1 MKKITL
7 CAIALMASATS
18 FAQTTLWNGED
29 KELGKSNTGVWD
41 RCAPEV
47 VENPSKAGVNTSD
60 KCLKFTITGTS
71 WDNGNTAFGLPTGTN
86 FSSKRLSLKMK
97 KDDNTNVR
105 VELTFKDGEN
115 NNVYKKV
122 VAWYDG
128 AHDGA
133 GEWRTLY
140 FDFSTNT
147 ASDAPTE
154 IAIYPTID
162 NFEGRKEVYVDDIQI
177 EDLPKVDGAYLSA
190 LADGSLSGNITLNGT
205 WIKGEC
211 QNVDGDWKKVEYND
225 FATLNSKL
233 SANVTSVD
241 MRGTVTKDVDVDQFF
256 EDKNPNTIVYADEAY
271 EHNNV
276 VVDGKATNVELT
288 DANAFAITDNFDAA
302 NVSLK
307 RNMREGINSF
317 VLPFWVNPDE
327 LGATKLATY
336 KKSEGNKVIFEVQDK
351 TAGVNANTPFITCDV
366 AAEKAGDN
374 VTLSFVNK
382 GFVAT
387 PTSFDGAFKGVYAPQ
402 TAENLYG
409 IDANGK
415 FHKGGA
421 SATINAFHAYYLP
434 AVGEAAPATISFDG
448 EATGINAVTT
458 TSTSAN
464 GAVYDLSGRRVAA
477 SLAAAKLA
485 KGIYVVNGKKVAVK

>member
-29 KELGKSNTGVWD
+29 KQLGTSNTGVWD
-41 RCAPEV
+41 RCTPEV
-47 VENPSKAGVNTSD
+47 VENPSKTGVNTSD
-60 KCLKFTITGTS
+60 KCLKFTITGTD
-71 WDNGNTAFGLPTGTN
+71 WNNGNTAFGLPTGTN

-128 AHDGA
+128 A

-140 FDFSTNT
+140 FDFSTNN
-147 ASDAPTE
+147 APDAPTE
-154 IAIYPTID
+154 IAIYPTTDGVTGEKI
-162 NFEGRKEVYVDDIQI
+162 VYVDDIQI
-177 EDLPKVDGAYLSA
+177 EDLPKVGGAYLND
-190 LADGSLSGNITLNGT
+190 LAEGSLSDNITLNGT

-211 QNVDGDWKKVEYND
+211 QNVDGEWQKVEYND

-241 MRGTVTKDVDVDQFF
+241 MRGTVTKDADVAPFF
-256 EDKNPNTIVYADEAY
+256 KNPNTIVYADVAY
-271 EHNNV
+271 DYKNV
-276 VVDGKATNVELT
+276 VANGNAAKVELT
-288 DANAFAITDNFDAA
+288 DANEFAIPENFNAA
-302 NVSLK
+302 EVSLT

-336 KKSEGNKVIFEVQDK
+336 KKSEGNKVIFEVKDK
-351 TAGVNANTPFITCDV
+351 TVGVNANTPFITCDV
-366 AAEKAGDN
+366 AAEKAGDGK
-374 VTLSFVNK
+374 TLNFKDK

-387 PTSFDGAFKGVYAPQ
+387 PTSFDDTAFKGVYAPRS
-402 TAENLYG
+402 AKDLYG
-409 IDANGK
+409 IDKNGYL
-415 FHKGGA
+415 HKGGDG
-421 SATINAFHAYYLP
+421 ATINAFHAYYQG
-434 AVGEAAPATISFDG
+434 AEAPAKISFEG
-448 EATGINAVTT
+448 EATGIDAVTT

>member
-18 FAQTTLWNGED
+18 FAQTVLWNGED
-29 KELGKSNTGVWD
+29 KELGTSNTGVWP
-41 RCAPEV
+41 RCTPEV

-60 KCLKFTITGTS
+60 KCLKITMTDS
-71 WDNGNTAFGLPTGTN
+71 YFEHCSIAFGLPAGTS

-105 VELTFKDGEN
+105 VELTFKNDMN

-122 VAWYDG
+122 AAWYDG
-128 AHDGA
+128 AS
-133 GEWRTLY
+133 EWRTLY
-140 FDFSTNT
+140 FDFSTND
-147 ASDAPTE
+147 APDAPTE
-154 IAIYPTID
+154 IAIYPTTED
-162 NFEGRKEVYVDDIQI
+162 FTGDKVVYVDDIQI
-177 EDLPKVDGAYLSA
+177 ENLPKVGDTSLND
-190 LADGSLSGNITLNGT
+190 LAEGSLSDNIKLYGT

-211 QNVDGDWKKVEYND
+211 QNADGDWKKVEYND

-256 EDKNPNTIVYADEAY
+256 NNKNPNTIVYADEAY
-271 EHNNV
+271 KHNNV
-276 VVDGKATNVELT
+276 VANGNAANVVLT
-288 DANAFAITDNFDAA
+288 DDKAFAILENFNAA
-302 NVSLK
+302 EVSLT

-336 KKSEGNKVIFEVQDK
+336 KKSDDNEVTFEVKDM
-351 TAGVNANTPFITCDV
+351 TVGVNANTPFITCDV
-366 AAEKAGDN
+366 AADKAGDN
-374 VTLSFVNK
+374 VTLSFTHK

-387 PTSFDGAFKGVYAPQ
+387 PASFDGAFKGVYAPQ
-402 TAENLYG
+402 TAKDLYG
-409 IDANGK
+409 IDKNGNL
-415 FHKGGA
+415 HKGGDG
-421 SATINAFHAYYLP
+421 ATINAFHAYYQGTP
-434 AVGEAAPATISFDG
+434 ASAKISFDG
-448 EATGINAVTT
+448 EAAGIDAVTT

-477 SLAAAKLA
+477 NLAAAKLA

>member
-29 KELGKSNTGVWD
+29 KQLGTSNTGVWD
-41 RCAPEV
+41 RCTPEV
-47 VENPSKAGVNTSD
+47 VENPSKTGVNTSD
-60 KCLKFTITGTS
+60 KCLKFTITGTD
-71 WDNGNTAFGLPTGTN
+71 WNNGNTAFGLPTGTS

-105 VELTFKDGEN
+105 VELTFKEGET
-115 NNVYKKV
+115 NVYKKV
-122 VAWYDG
+122 AAWY
-128 AHDGA
+128 DGA

-140 FDFSTNT
+140 FDFSTNN

-154 IAIYPTID
+154 IAIYPTTDGVTGEKI
-162 NFEGRKEVYVDDIQI
+162 VYVDDIQI
-177 EDLPKVDGAYLSA
+177 EDLPKVGGAYLND
-190 LADGSLSGNITLNGT
+190 LAEGSLSDNITLNGT

-211 QNVDGDWKKVEYND
+211 QNVDGEWQKVEYND

-241 MRGTVTKDVDVDQFF
+241 MRGTVTKNVDVNKFF
-256 EDKNPNTIVYADEAY
+256 ENKNPNTIVYADEAY

-276 VVDGKATNVELT
+276 VANGNAANVVLT
-288 DANAFAITDNFDAA
+288 DDKAFAILENFNAA
-302 NVSLK
+302 EVSLT

-336 KKSEGNKVIFEVQDK
+336 KKSDGNKVIFEVKDK
-351 TAGVNANTPFITCDV
+351 TVGVNANTPFITCDV
-366 AAEKAGDN
+366 AAGKAGDD

-382 GFVAT
+382 GFVVT
-387 PTSFDGAFKGVYAPQ
+387 PTSFDGAFKGVYTPQ
-402 TAENLYG
+402 SAKDLYG
-409 IDANGK
+409 IDENGNL
-415 FHKGGA
+415 HKGGE
-421 SATINAFHAYYLP
+421 SAKINAFHAYYQGTP
-434 AVGEAAPATISFDG
+434 ASAKISFEG

>member
-18 FAQTTLWNGED
+18 FAQTILWNGED
-29 KELGKSNTGVWD
+29 KELGKTNTGVWED

-60 KCLKFTITGTS
+60 KCLKFTITGTY
-71 WDNGNTAFGLPTGTN
+71 WNNGNTAFGLPTGTN

-105 VELTFKDGEN
+105 VELTFKEGET
-115 NNVYKKV
+115 NVYKKV
-122 VAWYDG
+122 AAWY
-128 AHDGA
+128 DGA

-140 FDFSTNT
+140 FDFSTNN

-154 IAIYPTID
+154 IAIYPTTDDVTGEKI
-162 NFEGRKEVYVDDIQI
+162 VYVDDIQI
-177 EDLPKVDGAYLSA
+177 EDLPKVGGAYLND
-190 LADGSLSGNITLNGT
+190 LAEGSLSDNITLNGT

-211 QNVDGDWKKVEYND
+211 QNVDGEWQKVEYND

-241 MRGTVTKDVDVDQFF
+241 MRGTVTKNVDVNKFF
-256 EDKNPNTIVYADEAY
+256 ENKNPNTIVYADEAY

-276 VVDGKATNVELT
+276 VANGNAANVVLT
-288 DANAFAITDNFDAA
+288 DDKAFAILENFNAA
-302 NVSLK
+302 EVSLT

-336 KKSEGNKVIFEVQDK
+336 KKSDGNKVIFEVKDK
-351 TAGVNANTPFITCDV
+351 TVGVNANTPFITCDV
-366 AAEKAGDN
+366 AAGKAGDD

-382 GFVAT
+382 GFVVT
-387 PTSFDGAFKGVYAPQ
+387 PTSFDGAFKGVYTPQ
-402 TAENLYG
+402 SAKDLYG
-409 IDANGK
+409 IDENGNL
-415 FHKGGA
+415 HKGGE
-421 SATINAFHAYYLP
+421 SAKINAFHAYYQGTP
-434 AVGEAAPATISFDG
+434 ASAKISFEG

>member
-18 FAQTTLWNGED
+18 FAQTVLWNGED
-29 KELGKSNTGVWD
+29 KELGTSNTGVWQD

-60 KCLKFTITGTS
+60 KCLKFTITGTA
-71 WDNGNTAFGLPTGTN
+71 WNNGNTAFGLPEGTS

-97 KDDNTNVR
+97 KEDNTNVR
-105 VELTFKDGEN
+105 VELTFKDGET
-115 NNVYKKV
+115 NVYKKV
-122 VAWYDG
+122 AAWY
-128 AHDGA
+128 DGA

-140 FDFSTNT
+140 FDFSTNN

-154 IAIYPTID
+154 IAIYPTTD
-162 NFEGRKEVYVDDIQI
+162 NVDGEKVVYVDDIQI
-177 EDLPKVDGAYLSA
+177 EDLPKVDDKN
-190 LADGSLSGNITLNGT
+190 LADVAEGSLSDNIKLYGT

-211 QNVDGDWKKVEYND
+211 QNADGDWKKVEYND

-256 EDKNPNTIVYADEAY
+256 NNKNPNTIVYADEAY
-271 EHNNV
+271 KHNNV
-276 VVDGKATNVELT
+276 VANGNAANVVLT
-288 DANAFAITDNFDAA
+288 DDKAFAILENFNAA
-302 NVSLK
+302 EVSLT

-336 KKSEGNKVIFEVQDK
+336 KKSDDNEVTFEVKDM
-351 TAGVNANTPFITCDV
+351 TVGVNANTPFITCDV
-366 AAEKAGDN
+366 AADKAGDN
-374 VTLSFVNK
+374 VTLSFTHK

-387 PTSFDGAFKGVYAPQ
+387 PASFDGAFKGVYAPQ
-402 TAENLYG
+402 TAKDLYG
-409 IDANGK
+409 IDKNGNL
-415 FHKGGA
+415 HKGGDG
-421 SATINAFHAYYLP
+421 ATINAFHAYYQGTP
-434 AVGEAAPATISFDG
+434 ASAKISFDG

-458 TSTSAN
+458 TTTSAN

-477 SLAAAKLA
+477 NLGAAKLA

>member
-18 FAQTTLWNGED
+18 FAQTVLWDGENRV
-29 KELGKSNTGVWD
+29 LGTGDTGFWD
-41 RCAPEV
+41 RCNPEV
-47 VENPSKAGVNTSD
+47 VDNPAKDAVNGSD
-60 KCLKFTITGTS
+60 KCLKFTITDAGWEHGDVVIS
-71 WDNGNTAFGLPTGTN
+71 NGEGYLFG
-86 FSSKRLSLKMK
+86 SKRLSLKIK
-97 KDDNTNVR
+97 KADNSNVK
-105 VELTFKDGEN
+105 VELTYKNGNSNAF
-115 NNVYKKV
+115 KKV
-122 VAWYDG
+122 AAWY
-128 AHDGA
+128 DGA

-140 FDFSTNT
+140 FDFSTNGEF
-147 ASDAPTE
+147 SNPTE
-154 IAIYPTID
+154 IAIFPTTD
-162 NFEGRKEVYVDDIQI
+162 NFEGSKEVYIDDIRI
-177 EDLPKVDGAYLSA
+177 EELPKVGDTFLKD
-190 LADGSLSGNITLNGT
+190 LADGSLFGNIKLSGS
-205 WIKGEC
+205 WLKGEC
-211 QNVDGDWKKVEYND
+211 HNVDGEWQKVVYND
-225 FATLNSKL
+225 FAPLNSKL

-241 MRGTVTKDVDVDQFF
+241 MRGTVTKDADVAPFF
-256 EDKNPNTIVYADEAY
+256 VNPNTIVYADVAY

-302 NVSLK
+302 NVLLK

-351 TAGVNANTPFITCDV
+351 TVGVNANTPFITCNV
-366 AAEKAGDN
+366 AAGKAGDD

-382 GFVAT
+382 GFVVT
-387 PTSFDGAFKGVYAPQ
+387 PTSFDGAFKGVYTPQ
-402 TAENLYG
+402 SAKDLYG
-409 IDANGK
+409 IDENGNL
-415 FHKGGA
+415 HKGGE
-421 SATINAFHAYYLP
+421 SAKINAFHAYYQGTP
-434 AVGEAAPATISFDG
+434 ASAKISFEG
-448 EATGINAVTT
+448 EATGINAVST

>member
-29 KELGKSNTGVWD
+29 KQLGTSNTGVWD

-47 VENPSKAGVNTSD
+47 VENPSKTGVNTSD
-60 KCLKFTITGTS
+60 KCLKFTITGTD
-71 WDNGNTAFGLPTGTN
+71 WNNGNTAFGLPTGTN

-105 VELTFKDGEN
+105 VELTFKEGET
-115 NNVYKKV
+115 NVYKKV
-122 VAWYDG
+122 AAWY
-128 AHDGA
+128 DGA

-140 FDFSTNT
+140 FDFSTND
-147 ASDAPTE
+147 APDAPTE
-154 IAIYPTID
+154 IAIYPTTD
-162 NFEGRKEVYVDDIQI
+162 GVTEAKDVYVDDIQI
-177 EDLPKVDGAYLSA
+177 ENLPKVGDTSLND
-190 LADGSLSGNITLNGT
+190 LAEGSLSGNIKLKGT

-211 QNVDGDWKKVEYND
+211 QNADGDWKKVEYND

-233 SANVTSVD
+233 STNVTSVD
-241 MRGTVTKDVDVDQFF
+241 MRGTVTKNADVAPFF
-256 EDKNPNTIVYADEAY
+256 VNPNTIVYADVAY
-271 EHNNV
+271 DYKNV
-276 VVDGKATNVELT
+276 VANGNAAKVELT
-288 DANAFAITDNFDAA
+288 DDKAFAILENFNAA
-302 NVSLK
+302 EVSLK

-336 KKSEGNKVIFEVQDK
+336 KKSDGNKVIFEVQDK
-351 TAGVNANTPFITCDV
+351 TVGVKANFPFITCDV

-387 PTSFDGAFKGVYAPQ
+387 PTSLGDKFKGVYAPQ
-402 TAENLYG
+402 SAKDLYG
-409 IDANGK
+409 IDENGNL
-415 FHKGGA
+415 HKGGDG
-421 SATINAFHAYYLP
+421 ATINAFHAYYQG
-434 AVGEAAPATISFDG
+434 AEAPAKISFEG
-448 EATGINAVTT
+448 EATGIDAVTT

>member
-18 FAQTTLWNGED
+18 FAQTILWNGED
-29 KELGKSNTGVWD
+29 KELGKTNTGVWED

-47 VENPSKAGVNTSD
+47 VVNPSKAGVNTSD
-60 KCLKFTITGTS
+60 KCLKFTITGTD
-71 WDNGNTAFGLPTGTN
+71 WNNGNTAFGLPTGTN

-128 AHDGA
+128 A

-140 FDFSTNT
+140 FDFSTNN
-147 ASDAPTE
+147 APDAPTE
-154 IAIYPTID
+154 IAIYPTTD
-162 NFEGRKEVYVDDIQI
+162 NVDGEKVVYVDDIQI
-177 EDLPKVDGAYLSA
+177 EDLPKVRCTSLND
-190 LADGSLSGNITLNGT
+190 LADGSLSGNIKLNGT

-211 QNVDGDWKKVEYND
+211 QNADGDWQKVEYND

-233 SANVTSVD
+233 SADVTSVD
-241 MRGTVTKDVDVDQFF
+241 MRGTVTKDADVAPFF
-256 EDKNPNTIVYADEAY
+256 KNPNTIVYADVAY
-271 EHNNV
+271 DYKNV
-276 VVDGKATNVELT
+276 VANGNAAKVELT
-288 DANAFAITDNFDAA
+288 DANEFAIPENFNAA
-302 NVSLK
+302 EVSLT

-336 KKSEGNKVIFEVQDK
+336 KKSEGNKVIFEVKDK
-351 TAGVNANTPFITCDV
+351 TVGVNANTPFITCDV
-366 AAEKAGDN
+366 AAEKAGDGK
-374 VTLSFVNK
+374 TLNFKDK

-387 PTSFDGAFKGVYAPQ
+387 PTSFDDTAFKGVYAPRS
-402 TAENLYG
+402 AKDLYG
-409 IDANGK
+409 IDKNGYL
-415 FHKGGA
+415 HKGGDG
-421 SATINAFHAYYLP
+421 ATINAFHAYYQG
-434 AVGEAAPATISFDG
+434 AEAPAKISFEG
-448 EATGINAVTT
+448 EATGIDAVTT

-477 SLAAAKLA
+477 NLAAAKLA

>member
-18 FAQTTLWNGED
+18 FAQTVLWNGED
-29 KELGKSNTGVWD
+29 KELGTSNTGVWQD

-60 KCLKFTITGTS
+60 KCLKFTITGTD
-71 WDNGNTAFGLPTGTN
+71 WNNGNTAFGLPAGTS

-97 KDDNTNVR
+97 KDENTNVR
-105 VELTFKDGEN
+105 VELTFKDGET
-115 NNVYKKV
+115 NVYKKV
-122 VAWYDG
+122 AVWY
-128 AHDGA
+128 DGA

-140 FDFSTNT
+140 FDFSTNN

-154 IAIYPTID
+154 IAIYPTTDGIT
-162 NFEGRKEVYVDDIQI
+162 EAKVVYVDDIQI
-177 EDLPKVDGAYLSA
+177 EDLPKVGDTSLND
-190 LADGSLSGNITLNGT
+190 LTDGSLYGDIKLNGT

-211 QNVDGDWKKVEYND
+211 QNVDGEWQKVEYND

-256 EDKNPNTIVYADEAY
+256 NNKNPNTIVYADEAY
-271 EHNNV
+271 KHKNV
-276 VVDGKATNVELT
+276 VANGNAANVVLT
-288 DANAFAITDNFDAA
+288 DDKAFAILENFNAA
-302 NVSLK
+302 EVSLT

-336 KKSEGNKVIFEVQDK
+336 KKSDDNEVTFE
-351 TAGVNANTPFITCDV
+351 
-366 AAEKAGDN
+366 AADKAGDN
-374 VTLSFVNK
+374 VTLSFTSK

-387 PTSFDGAFKGVYAPQ
+387 PTSLGDKFKGVYAPQ
-402 TAENLYG
+402 SAENLYG
-409 IDANGK
+409 IDKNGNL
-415 FHKGGA
+415 HKGGE
-421 SATINAFHAYYLP
+421 SAKINAFHAYYQGTP
-434 AVGEAAPATISFDG
+434 ASAKISFEG

-458 TSTSAN
+458 TSAN

-477 SLAAAKLA
+477 NLAAAKLA

>member
-29 KELGKSNTGVWD
+29 KQLGTSNTGVWD
-41 RCAPEV
+41 RCTPEV
-47 VENPSKAGVNTSD
+47 VENPSKTGVNTSD
-60 KCLKFTITGTS
+60 KCLKFTITGTD
-71 WDNGNTAFGLPTGTN
+71 WNNGNTAFGLPTGTN

-128 AHDGA
+128 A

-140 FDFSTNT
+140 FDFSTNN
-147 ASDAPTE
+147 APDAPTE
-154 IAIYPTID
+154 IAIYPTTD
-162 NFEGRKEVYVDDIQI
+162 NVDGEKVVYVDDIQI
-177 EDLPKVDGAYLSA
+177 EDLPKVGGTSLND
-190 LADGSLSGNITLNGT
+190 LADGSLSGNIKLNGT

-211 QNVDGDWKKVEYND
+211 QNADGDWQKVEYND

-233 SANVTSVD
+233 SADVTSVD
-241 MRGTVTKDVDVDQFF
+241 MRGTVTKDADVAPFF
-256 EDKNPNTIVYADEAY
+256 KNPNTIVYADVAY
-271 EHNNV
+271 DYKNV
-276 VVDGKATNVELT
+276 VANGNAAKVELT
-288 DANAFAITDNFDAA
+288 DANEFAIPENFNAA
-302 NVSLK
+302 EVSLT

-336 KKSEGNKVIFEVQDK
+336 KKSEGNKVIFEVKDK
-351 TAGVNANTPFITCDV
+351 TVGVNANTPFITCDV
-366 AAEKAGDN
+366 AAEKAGDGK
-374 VTLSFVNK
+374 TLNFKDK

-387 PTSFDGAFKGVYAPQ
+387 PTSFDDTAFKGVYTPQ
-402 TAENLYG
+402 PAKDLYG
-409 IDANGK
+409 IDADGNL
-415 FHKGGA
+415 HKGGA
-421 SATINAFHAYYLP
+421 GATINAFHAYYQG
-434 AVGEAAPATISFDG
+434 AEAPAKISFEG
-448 EATGINAVTT
+448 EATGIDAVTT

-477 SLAAAKLA
+477 NLAAAKLA

>member
-18 FAQTTLWNGED
+18 FAQTILWNGED
-29 KELGKSNTGVWD
+29 KELGKTNTGVWED

-60 KCLKFTITGTS
+60 KCLKFTITGTD
-71 WDNGNTAFGLPTGTN
+71 WNNGNTAFGLPTGTN

-105 VELTFKDGEN
+105 VELTFKEGET
-115 NNVYKKV
+115 NVYKKV
-122 VAWYDG
+122 AAWY
-128 AHDGA
+128 DGA

-140 FDFSTNT
+140 FDFSTND
-147 ASDAPTE
+147 APDAPTE
-154 IAIYPTID
+154 IAIYPTTD
-162 NFEGRKEVYVDDIQI
+162 GVTEAKDVYVDDIQI
-177 EDLPKVDGAYLSA
+177 ENLPKVGDTSLND
-190 LADGSLSGNITLNGT
+190 LAEGSLSGNIKLKGT

-211 QNVDGDWKKVEYND
+211 QNADGDWKKVEYND

-233 SANVTSVD
+233 STNVTSVD
-241 MRGTVTKDVDVDQFF
+241 MRGTVTKNADVAPFF
-256 EDKNPNTIVYADEAY
+256 VNPNTIVYADVAY
-271 EHNNV
+271 DYKNV
-276 VVDGKATNVELT
+276 VANGNAAKVELT
-288 DANAFAITDNFDAA
+288 DDKAFAILENFNAA
-302 NVSLK
+302 EVSLK

-336 KKSEGNKVIFEVQDK
+336 KKSDGNKVIFEVQDK
-351 TAGVNANTPFITCDV
+351 TVGVKANFPFITCDV

-387 PTSFDGAFKGVYAPQ
+387 PTSLGDKFKGVYAPQ
-402 TAENLYG
+402 SAKDLYG
-409 IDANGK
+409 IDENGNL
-415 FHKGGA
+415 HKGGDG
-421 SATINAFHAYYLP
+421 ATINAFHAYYQG
-434 AVGEAAPATISFDG
+434 AEAPAKISFEG
-448 EATGINAVTT
+448 EATGIDAVTT

>member
-29 KELGKSNTGVWD
+29 KELGKTNTGVWED

-47 VENPSKAGVNTSD
+47 VVNPSKAGVNTSD
-60 KCLKFTITGTS
+60 KCLKFTITGTD
-71 WDNGNTAFGLPTGTN
+71 WNNGNTAFGLPAGTS

-105 VELTFKDGEN
+105 VELTFKEGET
-115 NNVYKKV
+115 NVYKKV
-122 VAWYDG
+122 AAWY
-128 AHDGA
+128 DGA

-140 FDFSTNT
+140 FDFSTNK

-154 IAIYPTID
+154 IAIYPTTD
-162 NFEGRKEVYVDDIQI
+162 NVDGEKVVYVDDIQI
-177 EDLPKVDGAYLSA
+177 EDLPKVGGAYLSA
-190 LADGSLSGNITLNGT
+190 LTDGSLSGNISLNGT

-211 QNVDGDWKKVEYND
+211 QNVDGDWQKVEYND

-233 SANVTSVD
+233 SDNVTSVD
-241 MRGTVTKDVDVDQFF
+241 MRGTVTKNVDAAQFF
-256 EDKNPNTIVYADEAY
+256 KNPNTILYADEAY

-317 VLPFWVNPDE
+317 VLPFYVNPDE

-351 TAGVNANTPFITCDV
+351 TVGVNANTPFITCDV
-366 AAEKAGDN
+366 AADKAGDGK
-374 VTLSFVNK
+374 TLNFKNK
-382 GFVAT
+382 GFVVT

-402 TAENLYG
+402 PAKDLYG
-409 IDANGK
+409 IDENGNL
-415 FHKGGA
+415 HKGGE
-421 SATINAFHAYYLP
+421 SAKINAFHAYYQGTP
-434 AVGEAAPATISFDG
+434 ASAKISFEG